1 MGVTK
6 EQLQDG
12 RVLSYLIR
20 QFVKEPNKDNLIL
33 VMRCLR
39 DSDVWVPMTVEVSKE
54 DQKKLDKA
62 QRGEEVS
69 TKEPI
74 CLKPQTVAIQD
85 GSECLPV
92 FSRKEEIPN
101 HYKTNFSIVNLSF
114 MECIQLVRHM
124 ANVEHVVL
132 NGFTNGQS
140 IKLGEERL
148 SVIERLPSEI
158 VQK

>member
-39 DSDVWVPMTVEVSKE
+39 DSDVWVPMTVEMSKG
-54 DQKKLDKA
+54 DQKKLDQA

-74 CLKPQTVAIQD
+74 RLKPKTVSIQD

-92 FSRKEEIPN
+92 FSRKEEIPK

-124 ANVEHVVL
+124 SNVEQVVL

-158 VQK
+158 VKK

>member
-12 RVLSYLIR
+12 RVLSYLIH

-54 DQKKLDKA
+54 DQKKLDQA

-74 CLKPQTVAIQD
+74 RLKPF
-85 GSECLPV
+85 L
-92 FSRKEEIPN
+92 
-101 HYKTNFSIVNLSF
+101 YK
-114 MECIQLVRHM
+114 M
-124 ANVEHVVL
+124 AVSVYLCFQEKKKY
-132 NGFTNGQS
+132 QS
-140 IKLGEERL
+140 IIKRIFLL
-148 SVIERLPSEI
+148 
-158 VQK
+158 